1 MMVAGRQ
8 SNPRQGVSVHP
19 LTVRVLRG
27 ARGQWEVVL
36 PDRGRRLMCR
46 DLEEAQQ
53 FAYVVAERSRPCEVV
68 VHDAY
73 HRVVRRDLI
82 NGHRAPGDAAPGRS
96 DVPPISAASE
106 TNA

>member
-1 MMVAGRQ
+1 MMVAGRH

-36 PDRGRRLMCR
+36 PDRRRPLRCR
-46 DLEEAQQ
+46 DLGEAQQ
-53 FAYVVAERSRPCEVV
+53 VAYLFAERSRPCEIV

-82 NGHRAPGDAAPGRS
+82 NGHRAPGDGGPARS
-96 DVPPISAASE
+96 DAPPISVASE